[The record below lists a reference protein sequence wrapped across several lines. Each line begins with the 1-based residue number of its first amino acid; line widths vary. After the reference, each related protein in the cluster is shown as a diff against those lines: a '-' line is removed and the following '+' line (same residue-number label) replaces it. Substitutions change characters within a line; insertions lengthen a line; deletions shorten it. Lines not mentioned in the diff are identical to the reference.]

1 MRISD
6 WSSDVC
12 SSDLLFG
19 RVPVGD
25 KGLGRLAALRLG
37 KRVVLKTRPIS
48 NPGIEHCLRIDWEEF
63 ITVEHVEDVGIEVL
77 SYEVEQGHGTDVAIE
92 AVSTR
97 FGRTAVNKLARSLLL
112 LSDPFRGATDVSAVN
127 SDTGV
132 SDAPLADPGFS
143 ARLESPEF
151 SDLAAKVA
159 NSYFGDAQ
167 YCVIATIDNNGKLT
181 YRMEDWK
188 GDVLHEDVGGF
199 TYRTPELTFRLW
211 VFILDQQSFSTRTS
225 TVGEVREWL
234 AEVGGVHVYEDGIRV
249 QIGRASCRER
259 ECQYV

>member
-77 SYEVEQGHGTDVAIE
+77 SYEVEQGHGTDE
-92 AVSTR
+92 
-97 FGRTAVNKLARSLLL
+97 
-112 LSDPFRGATDVSAVN
+112 
-127 SDTGV
+127 
-132 SDAPLADPGFS
+132 
-143 ARLESPEF
+143 
-151 SDLAAKVA
+151 
-159 NSYFGDAQ
+159 
-167 YCVIATIDNNGKLT
+167 
-181 YRMEDWK
+181 
-188 GDVLHEDVGGF
+188 
-199 TYRTPELTFRLW
+199 
-211 VFILDQQSFSTRTS
+211 
-225 TVGEVREWL
+225 
-234 AEVGGVHVYEDGIRV
+234 
-249 QIGRASCRER
+249 IGRAHVCTPVTNAHLVCRLLLENKKNN
-259 ECQYV
+259 